1 MTSPIQHRLN
11 KASELEIRRH
21 LLECDPDFVP
31 PLSGRVDIASYARK
45 IATKAT
51 RFEAWHEDSLIGL
64 VAAYCNDTDSRV
76 AYVTS
81 VSVVRGWMGRGV
93 ASQLL
98 TRCLEH
104 AKASQMTVV
113 RLEVGQANAPAI
125 RLYEDK
131 GFVAEQASPPFVT
144 MTLHLGDRGT
154 R

>member
-1 MTSPIQHRLN
+1 MTSPIRYRLN
-11 KASELEIRRH
+11 EACELEIRRH
-21 LLECDPDFVP
+21 LRECDPDFVP

-45 IATKAT
+45 IATRAT
-51 RFEAWHEDSLIGL
+51 RFEAWHDDSLIGL
-64 VAAYCNDTDSRV
+64 VAAYCNDRDSRT

-81 VSVVRGWMGRGV
+81 VSVLRGWMGKGI
-93 ASQLL
+93 ASQLM

-113 RLEVGQANAPAI
+113 KLEVAQANAPAI
-125 RLYEDK
+125 SLYEDK

-144 MTLHLGDRGT
+144 MTLQLSDWGT